1 MSSSQP
7 SKPPAIFLMGPT
19 ASGKT
24 DLAMALC
31 DKLPCDIISVDSAM
45 IYRGMDI
52 GTAKPTADELARA
65 PHRLI
70 DICEPVETYSAAD
83 FRRDALAEMDRIS
96 RAGRIPLLV
105 GGTMMYF
112 KALLHGM
119 SGLPAAN
126 PELRKTLEAKAQR
139 LGWSTLYEE
148 LQTID
153 PVAAKLIHPNNRQRL
168 LRALEVVRLTG
179 RPISAFWAADGSQHS
194 QSSQQEV
201 GQQEAG
207 RQGIEDYTYF
217 TQWQADEATTL
228 PYTVTQLAMG
238 PPERRVL
245 HERIHQRFLNMLEAG
260 FLDEV
265 RALMG
270 RGDLHPDLPSMRC
283 VGYRQA
289 WNHLAGVDDY
299 DTFVSKGVA
308 ATRQLAKRQLTWL
321 RKWSDLNWL
330 DSEDRF
336 IVEAALKKVRLRT
349 TFSSE

>member
-1 MSSSQP
+1 MDTSNTPQA

-31 DKLPCDIISVDSAM
+31 DQLPCDIISVDSAM

-52 GTAKPTADELARA
+52 GTAKPSAEELARA

-70 DICEPVETYSAAD
+70 DICDPADTYSAAD
-83 FRRDALAEMDRIS
+83 FRRDALFEMDRIS

-119 SGLPAAN
+119 SGLPSAS
-126 PELRKTLEAKAQR
+126 PELRKTLEAEAER
-139 LGWSTLYEE
+139 LGWSALHQE
-148 LQTID
+148 LEACD

-168 LRALEVVRLTG
+168 LRALEVIRLTG
-179 RPISAFWAADGSQHS
+179 RPISAFWEADA
-194 QSSQQEV
+194 SQQPTQDASRE
-201 GQQEAG
+201 
-207 RQGIEDYTYF
+207 GIEDYTYY
-217 TQWQADEATTL
+217 TQWQADETSSL
-228 PYTVTQLAMG
+228 PYTVTQLAMV
-238 PPERRVL
+238 PPERVVL
-245 HERIHQRFLNMLEAG
+245 HDRIQRRFLKMLEMG

-265 RALMG
+265 RGLMA
-270 RGDLHPDLPSMRC
+270 RGDLHPELPSMRC

-289 WNHLAGVDDY
+289 LSYLSGADDY
-299 DTFVSKGVA
+299 DVFVSKGVA

-330 DSEDRF
+330 NSEDGF
-336 IVEAALKKVRLRT
+336 IVEAALKTVRHHT
-349 TFSSE
+349 TFNTQ

>member
-1 MSSSQP
+1 
-7 SKPPAIFLMGPT
+7 MGCLGCRLPT
-19 ASGKT
+19 
-24 DLAMALC
+24 
-31 DKLPCDIISVDSAM
+31 
-45 IYRGMDI
+45 RNF
-52 GTAKPTADELARA
+52 AKPW
-65 PHRLI
+65 
-70 DICEPVETYSAAD
+70 
-83 FRRDALAEMDRIS
+83 RRE
-96 RAGRIPLLV
+96 
-105 GGTMMYF
+105 
-112 KALLHGM
+112 
-119 SGLPAAN
+119 
-126 PELRKTLEAKAQR
+126 AQR

-148 LQTID
+148 LQTAD

-179 RPISAFWAADGSQHS
+179 RPISAFWDADAAPHS
-194 QSSQQEV
+194 QSSRSS
-201 GQQEAG
+201 QQEAG

-228 PYTVTQLAMG
+228 PYTVTQLAMV

-245 HERIHQRFLNMLEAG
+245 HEKIHQRFLSMLEAG
-260 FLDEV
+260 FLDEA

-289 WNHLAGVDDY
+289 WSYLAGVDDY

-330 DSEDRF
+330 DSEDGF